1 MKEDASSVCESRVE
15 QRVASIMY
23 RFASSS
29 NLPLLP
35 MGEIF
40 KGVLYNVIQ
49 IRSLCANEPLNCIPL
64 KGNVNP
70 SLCLCTILI
79 LSVLIAMIST
89 DKIVKLGK
97 ATRHIHITT
106 TPAVQLL
113 LEGNANIC

>member
-1 MKEDASSVCESRVE
+1 MEEDASSVCESRVE

-64 KGNVNP
+64 TRKCQPKPLFMYYIVTVSFDRN
-70 SLCLCTILI
+70 
-79 LSVLIAMIST
+79 
-89 DKIVKLGK
+89 DKY
-97 ATRHIHITT
+97 R
-106 TPAVQLL
+106 
-113 LEGNANIC
+113 